1 MQNKMKR
8 FFKNWQNI
16 IKDFFVGIGFL
27 WLITEVSSFFFEDF
41 INSIKT
47 NYGVCLF
54 GSFLLISL
62 FFSVIKNLPKSS
74 FKIKIRNKDSWIKL
88 KIGDA
93 FKNEGSLIIPINND
107 LDSYLNG
114 NLAKAKSLHN
124 KLIND
129 YFDNDYKKLDEL
141 INTKIIGKVKPFEIG
156 SVIEIEKNLKRF
168 FKVENKRFYL
178 LVNTKKQE
186 NHRVNSTIDDFMI
199 SINRLWDFLSSDTTK
214 GESITIPLINTQHGR
229 NVELTREVV
238 IKQIIDTFIDSSK
251 YSSICEELIITI
263 HPSDIEKGNLD
274 FDKLCEYLSFQAQN
288 YKVIKFDTKTIGQE
302 IESSVVT
309 GIESWT

>member
-114 NLAKAKSLHN
+114 NLAKAKCLHN

-309 GIESWT
+309 GIES

>member
-1 MQNKMKR
+1 
-8 FFKNWQNI
+8 
-16 IKDFFVGIGFL
+16 
-27 WLITEVSSFFFEDF
+27 
-41 INSIKT
+41 
-47 NYGVCLF
+47 
-54 GSFLLISL
+54 
-62 FFSVIKNLPKSS
+62 
-74 FKIKIRNKDSWIKL
+74 
-88 KIGDA
+88 
-93 FKNEGSLIIPINND
+93 
-107 LDSYLNG
+107 
-114 NLAKAKSLHN
+114 LAKAKSLHN

-309 GIESWT
+309 GIES

>member
-199 SINRLWDFLSSDTTK
+199 SINKLWDFLSKDTTK

-229 NVELTREVV
+229 NAELTREVV

-309 GIESWT
+309 GIES

>member
-27 WLITEVSSFFFEDF
+27 WLITEVSSFFFEDCIKNIKSKYNIYLF
-41 INSIKT
+41 I
-47 NYGVCLF
+47 
-54 GSFLLISL
+54 SFLLISL
-62 FFSVIKNLPKSS
+62 VFSVIKNLPKSS

-88 KIGDA
+88 TIGDA
-93 FKNEGSLIIPINND
+93 FKNEGSLIIPINNH

-141 INTKIIGKVKPFEIG
+141 INMKIIGKVKPFEIG
-156 SVIEIEKNLKRF
+156 SVIEIEKDLKRF

-178 LVNTKKQE
+178 LVNTKKQD
-186 NHRVNSTIDDFMI
+186 NNRVNSTIDDFMI
-199 SINRLWDFLSSDTTK
+199 SINKLWDFIATDTTK

-229 NVELTREVV
+229 NAELTREVV
-238 IKQIIDTFIDSSK
+238 IKQIIDTFIDASK
-251 YSSICEELIITI
+251 HSSICEELIITI
-263 HPSDIEKGNLD
+263 HHSDIEKGNLD

-288 YKVIKFDTKTIGQE
+288 YKVITFDTKTIGQE
-302 IESSVVT
+302 IESSVIT
-309 GIESWT
+309 GIES

>member
-309 GIESWT
+309 GIES

>member
-229 NVELTREVV
+229 NAELTREVV

-309 GIESWT
+309 GIES

>member
-274 FDKLCEYLSFQAQN
+274 FDKLCEYLSFQAQD

-309 GIESWT
+309 GIES

>member
-199 SINRLWDFLSSDTTK
+199 SINRLWDFLSSDTIK

-309 GIESWT
+309 GIES

>member
-1 MQNKMKR
+1 M
-8 FFKNWQNI
+8 
-16 IKDFFVGIGFL
+16 
-27 WLITEVSSFFFEDF
+27 
-41 INSIKT
+41 
-47 NYGVCLF
+47 
-54 GSFLLISL
+54 
-62 FFSVIKNLPKSS
+62 
-74 FKIKIRNKDSWIKL
+74 
-88 KIGDA
+88 
-93 FKNEGSLIIPINND
+93 
-107 LDSYLNG
+107 
-114 NLAKAKSLHN
+114 AKAKSLHN

-199 SINRLWDFLSSDTTK
+199 SINRLWDFLSSDTIK

-309 GIESWT
+309 GIES

>member
-1 MQNKMKR
+1 MKR
-8 FFKNWQNI
+8 FFKSWQNI

-27 WLITEVSSFFFEDF
+27 WLITEVLSFFFEKEIKEIQDDF
-41 INSIKT
+41 
-47 NYGVCLF
+47 GVYLF
-54 GSFLLISL
+54 VSFLIISL
-62 FFSVIKNLPKSS
+62 LFSTIKNLPKTS
-74 FKIKIRNKDSWIKL
+74 FKIKIRNKDSWINL

-93 FKNEGSLIIPINND
+93 FKNKGALIIPINDD

-129 YFDNDYKKLDEL
+129 YFDNNYKKLDEL

-156 SVIEIEKNLKRF
+156 SVIEIEKDLKRF

-178 LVNTKKQE
+178 LVNTKKQD
-186 NHRVNSTIDDFMI
+186 NNRVNSTIDDFMI
-199 SINRLWDFLSSDTTK
+199 SINKLWDFLSTDTTK

-229 NVELTREVV
+229 NAELTREVV
-238 IKQIIDTFIDSSK
+238 IKQIIDTFIDASK

-274 FDKLCEYLSFQAQN
+274 FDRLCEYLSFQAQN

-302 IESSVVT
+302 IESSMIT
-309 GIESWT
+309 GIES

>member
-1 MQNKMKR
+1 
-8 FFKNWQNI
+8 
-16 IKDFFVGIGFL
+16 
-27 WLITEVSSFFFEDF
+27 
-41 INSIKT
+41 
-47 NYGVCLF
+47 
-54 GSFLLISL
+54 
-62 FFSVIKNLPKSS
+62 
-74 FKIKIRNKDSWIKL
+74 
-88 KIGDA
+88 
-93 FKNEGSLIIPINND
+93 
-107 LDSYLNG
+107 
-114 NLAKAKSLHN
+114 
-124 KLIND
+124 
-129 YFDNDYKKLDEL
+129 
-141 INTKIIGKVKPFEIG
+141 
-156 SVIEIEKNLKRF
+156 
-168 FKVENKRFYL
+168 
-178 LVNTKKQE
+178 
-186 NHRVNSTIDDFMI
+186 MI

-309 GIESWT
+309 GIES